1 LDLKENDRGRFL
13 RVSQTINFASGPRYQ
28 IRIPAQGMI
37 EFRDA
42 LTELLDQYSTEEDQ
56 APKKELPEGQHFRT
70 ENKKFYFDIGQ
81 NNFGVFMRISEV
93 KSTYRTSITIP
104 ESSWVRFRDI
114 LNDYVEKSELTT
126 SNDKNKIKDDESTS
140 KDKN

>member
-1 LDLKENDRGRFL
+1 MPVL
-13 RVSQTINFASGPRYQ
+13 FA
-28 IRIPAQGMI
+28 
-37 EFRDA
+37 
-42 LTELLDQYSTEEDQ
+42 

-104 ESSWVRFRDI
+104 ESSWARFRDI
-114 LNDYVEKSELTT
+114 MNDYCSKSEVAL
-126 SNDKNKIKDDESTS
+126 SDKSKVKENDESTS
-140 KDKN
+140 KEKN